1 MGGWGALALIRG
13 NAQHWPNSLTE
24 VPTEDTPPSIVPC
37 IKQKVPRVLVLLSV
51 PSVLEHGRTGK
62 GVSYVGFVLG
72 GVVLERGRAGE
83 GAVFAYGG
91 AVVARGGGADGAI
104 LLQVFLQA
112 GQRLVQV
119 LQVILNIHIQNVTG
133 S

>member
-1 MGGWGALALIRG
+1 MLV
-13 NAQHWPNSLTE
+13 SLL
-24 VPTEDTPPSIVPC
+24 VPFVQE
-37 IKQKVPRVLVLLSV
+37 R
-51 PSVLEHGRTGK
+51 GRTGK

-83 GAVFAYGG
+83 GAVLAHGG
-91 AVVARGGGADGAI
+91 AVVARGGGADGAL

-119 LQVILNIHIQNVTG
+119 LQVILHIPIQNVTG
-133 S
+133 R